1 LTKDKDG
8 VFARPE
14 EAKTWFLGD
23 IILIKKRQREQVTAA
38 NETEENL
45 NVLQTPNPRMLS
57 LGPKNVLESN

>member
-45 NVLQTPNPRMLS
+45 NVLQTPNP
-57 LGPKNVLESN
+57 